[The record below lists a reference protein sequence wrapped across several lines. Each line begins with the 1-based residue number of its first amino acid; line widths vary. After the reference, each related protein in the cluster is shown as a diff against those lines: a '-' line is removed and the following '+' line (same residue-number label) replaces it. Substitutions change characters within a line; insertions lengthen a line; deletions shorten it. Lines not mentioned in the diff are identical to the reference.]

1 MKKSLS
7 IAVFC
12 LAGFASAANCF
23 YAMKQILLSEQ
34 QLFYAGGDFL
44 DRTVSVSDGKTVERK
59 IQWNG
64 DFVSSITTANSV
76 TDDPFVKSGTSNI
89 VVVHDEKELKNNGI
103 EILSSKETKN
113 DTTIFL
119 NSRFND
125 GKLAMKS
132 RISLI
137 NDDVIIED
145 FPAGNAVGS
154 FDKIEMLERKDSLYI
169 LGWKKV
175 DDKLTLYAN
184 QYFVIDENDPTSCTE
199 WLVSGETA
207 SETDYSNVIEPTET
221 GYVFRRKP
229 LDENGNYNE
238 YFFTVL
244 KDTSAMETPDT
255 SAVEPPKDTSLV
267 DSTVAPQDTTV
278 TPKDTIQAIA
288 KQMKAVPVLKPRDHY
303 IDLKGRLFSK
313 QKKQLPYRVLF

>member
-125 GKLAMKS
+125 GKLVMKS

-145 FPAGNAVGS
+145 VGS
-154 FDKIEMLERKDSLYI
+154 GEPLNGYDKIEMLERKDTLFI

-175 DDKLTLYAN
+175 DGELSLYAN
-184 QYFVIDENDPTSCTE
+184 QYFVVDENDPTSCTE
-199 WLVSGETA
+199 WLVSKGVA
-207 SETDYSNVIEPTET
+207 SETDYSNVIEPTES
-221 GYVFRRKP
+221 GYVFRRESLEDTGDYK
-229 LDENGNYNE
+229 E
-238 YFFTVL
+238 YFFEEL
-244 KDTSAMETPDT
+244 KDTSV
-255 SAVEPPKDTSLV
+255 VESPKDTTDVKPSK
-267 DSTVAPQDTTV
+267 DDTTRV
-278 TPKDTIQAIA
+278 QSIVKRNEP
-288 KQMKAVPVLKPRDHY
+288 AVRLKSRIRHV
-303 IDLKGRLFSK
+303 DLKGRHISK
-313 QKKQLPYRVLF
+313 DKKNQPHRVLF